1 MSFRINDEKLLEK
14 YKSIWAK
21 IEDLKHFELDAL
33 LVYDDR
39 NIKTKIQT
47 YDDKVYTNIRG
58 LNVSEDYI

>member
-1 MSFRINDEKLLEK
+1 MSFHINDEKLLEK
-14 YKSIWAK
+14 YKSICAK